1 MSEPVRTCA
10 ACRRKAPQS
19 ELMRFA
25 AVDGTLVADPARR
38 LPGRGAYTHPSAEC
52 FSRAVARGS
61 FARHLNVRVRVPDEL
76 NALFPEG

>member
-1 MSEPVRTCA
+1 MSEPVRTCV

-38 LPGRGAYTHPSAEC
+38 LPGRGAYTHRSAEC
-52 FSRAVARGS
+52 FSKAAAAGAFSRQLRAS
-61 FARHLNVRVRVPDEL
+61 VRVPDEL
-76 NALFPEG
+76 KALFPEG